1 MTTLN
6 LDRNQITQSTDI
18 DGVNEQILNADFDG
32 LELDRTLISFMDDD
46 DIPYAGDKSFWDRTI
61 ADLYKRVDQVQESR
75 EKFANKEITLPEHV
89 LHSFGKGGAGTA
101 SDLIFNVVAET
112 IDETWDGIE
121 NTSNFIEP
129 GFRMILP
136 KGVENTLDAT
146 DKRIVDMLTK
156 WWNNS
161 TGAEAGRKAIDGG
174 VKMYEAWKEKNPRAA
189 MNLESILDIGVI
201 FAPVGKVIPWGKGKP
216 ERTIFQKSSDNNLR
230 LAGLQGTRNKYDK
243 LHHQLYGKQAIND
256 NNIGRVTNEGIG
268 RVQTINYNQF
278 ELDFMDTL
286 LANGVKNGANP
297 TQNNAAIT
305 VALEGYAKQLKNEI
319 VKAGSGAKAPIPWT
333 EVKSS
338 LTKKIDD
345 LIDSNPIFSEA
356 GQQTV
361 IRQNLERI
369 FKLIDEGKHKGNALG
384 VFELRQS
391 YDDFIRRNAKAGK
404 LDASVNKTAMDE
416 SVKVIRT
423 ALNDIVA
430 AKLPNTP
437 VKELLG
443 VQSTMYRAR
452 ELILPALQADAKHAI
467 QRVWKNLNSGI
478 GIKMD
483 YNRMMAVAFGGTAY
497 GAAAMTGAS
506 LMAAVGGGG
515 TAFLAAVALQ
525 TRATKIVLGK
535 TLALMDKA
543 IALPGANPNVV
554 KALSSDR
561 AAIAEL
567 FKRPIEKQEEE

>member
-1 MTTLN
+1 MATLD
-6 LDRNQITQSTDI
+6 LDRDQIIQGSDISGTNQ
-18 DGVNEQILNADFDG
+18 QIQNADFQE
-32 LELDRTLISFMDDD
+32 LELDRELISFQDTDE
-46 DIPYAGDKSFWDRTI
+46 IGYSGDKSFWDRTI
-61 ADLYKRVDQVQESR
+61 ASVYKRTDMIQKSR
-75 EKFANKEITLPEHV
+75 EMFADKEITLPEHV
-89 LHSFGKGGAGTA
+89 GHVYGKGGAGFLLDTGYN
-101 SDLIFNVVAET
+101 IIAET

-121 NTSNFIEP
+121 NTASVLEGGI
-129 GFRMILP
+129 RMIYP
-136 KGVENTLDAT
+136 EGANAIDENE
-146 DKRIVDMLTK
+146 KRIADMLTK

-161 TGAEAGRKAIDGG
+161 TTAEAGRKAIDGG
-174 VKMYEAWKEKNPRAA
+174 AKMYATWKENNPRAA
-189 MNLESILDIGVI
+189 MNLESILDVGLI
-201 FAPVGKVIPWGKGKP
+201 FATPGKLIPWKGKP
-216 ERTIFQKSSDNNLR
+216 EPTIFQKSSKNQFR

-243 LHHQLYGKQAIND
+243 LHHQLYGKNAIND
-256 NNIGRVTNEGIG
+256 KNISRVTNEGMG

-278 ELDFMDTL
+278 ELEFMDTL

-297 TQNNAAIT
+297 TQNSQAIT
-305 VALEGYAKQLKNEI
+305 VALENYAKQLKNEI
-319 VKAGSGAKAPIPWT
+319 IKTGGGAKAPIPWT
-333 EVKSS
+333 EVKST

-345 LIDSNPIFSEA
+345 LIDSNPIFAES
-356 GQQTV
+356 GQQVV

-391 YDDFIRRNAKAGK
+391 YDDFVRTNAKAGK
-404 LDASVNKTAMDE
+404 LDASVNVTAMDE

-443 VQSTMYRAR
+443 VQSTMYKAR
-452 ELILPALQADAKHAI
+452 DLILPALQADAKHAV

-478 GIKMD
+478 GLKMD
-483 YNRMMAVAFGGTAY
+483 YNRMMAVTFGGTAY

-506 LMAAVGGGG
+506 LMAAVGGAG
-515 TAFLAAVALQ
+515 TAFMAAVALQ
-525 TRATKIVLGK
+525 TRATKIALGK

-543 IALPGANPNVV
+543 IALPGANPNIV

-567 FKRPIEKQEEE
+567 FKRPIEKAEEE

>member
-1 MTTLN
+1 MAEIT
-6 LDRNQITQSTDI
+6 LDRSQITQGSDI
-18 DGVNEQILNADFDG
+18 SNTNQSIQNADFQE
-32 LELDRTLISFMDDD
+32 LELDRELMTFIDTDEID
-46 DIPYAGDKSFWDRTI
+46 YAGDKSFWDRT
-61 ADLYKRVDQVQESR
+61 LESVYKRTGQIQKSR
-75 EKFANKEITLPEHV
+75 EMLANKEITLPEHV
-89 LHSFGKGGAGTA
+89 GHAYGKGGAGFVMDTA
-101 SDLIFNVVAET
+101 FNVIAET
-112 IDETWDGIE
+112 IDETWDGIDNVASVAE
-121 NTSNFIEP
+121 GGI
-129 GFRMILP
+129 RMILP
-136 KGVENTLDAT
+136 QGAENAIDENEQ
-146 DKRIVDMLTK
+146 RIADMLTK

-161 TGAEAGRKAIDGG
+161 TTAEAGRKAIAGG
-174 VKMYEAWKEKNPRAA
+174 AEMYATWKENNPRAA
-189 MNLESILDIGVI
+189 MNLESVLDVGLL
-201 FAPVGKVIPWGKGKP
+201 FATPGKLIPWKGKAEP
-216 ERTIFQKSSDNNLR
+216 TIFQKSSKEQFR

-243 LHHQLYGKQAIND
+243 LHHQLYGKNAIND
-256 NNIGRVTNEGIG
+256 KNIGRVTNEGFG
-268 RVQTINYNQF
+268 KVQTINYNQF
-278 ELDFMDTL
+278 ELEFMDTL

-297 TQNNAAIT
+297 TQNSQAIT
-305 VALEGYAKQLKNEI
+305 VALENYAKQLKNEI
-319 VKAGSGAKAPIPWT
+319 IKTGGGAKAPIPWT
-333 EVKSS
+333 EVKST

-345 LIDSNPIFSEA
+345 LIDSNPIFAES
-356 GQQTV
+356 GQQVV

-391 YDDFIRRNAKAGK
+391 YDDFVRTNAKAGK
-404 LDASVNKTAMDE
+404 LDASVNVTAMDE

-443 VQSTMYRAR
+443 VQSTMYKAR
-452 ELILPALQADAKHAI
+452 DLILPALQADAKHAV

-478 GIKMD
+478 GLKMD
-483 YNRMMAVAFGGTAY
+483 YNRMMAVAFGGSAY

-506 LMAAVGGGG
+506 LMAAVGGAG
-515 TAFLAAVALQ
+515 TAFMAAVALQ

-543 IALPGANPNVV
+543 IALPGANPNIV

-567 FKRPIEKQEEE
+567 FKRPIEKAEEE